1 MTARTRPASTTASAE
16 TAAPAPAEATAE
28 PATTTTT
35 EAAAERALVTRV
47 GALVAERARLLA
59 AQGRT
64 LGDLGDLDELAARM
78 VSALPTQHPYDEPLG
93 PFYDTTGLVSWLGV
107 SRQAVADRVRRGT
120 LLACRTQDG
129 HLVYPAWQ
137 FARDGAVRPGVV
149 EAVGE
154 FARRGADGWAT
165 ALWLTTPSDVFGGQ
179 SAVDYLV
186 VHRASRAA
194 VQLVAST
201 AALDARTWA
210 A

>member
-1 MTARTRPASTTASAE
+1 MTARTRHAAATTAAGTPDTAAE
-16 TAAPAPAEATAE
+16 TTAATPQ
-28 PATTTTT
+28 
-35 EAAAERALVTRV
+35 AAAERALVTRV
-47 GALVAERARLLA
+47 SALVADRARLLA
-59 AQGRT
+59 DQGRT

-107 SRQAVADRVRRGT
+107 SRQAIADRVRRGT

-129 HLVYPAWQ
+129 HVVYPAWQ

-165 ALWLTTPSDVFGGQ
+165 AVWLTTSSDVFGGQ

>member
-1 MTARTRPASTTASAE
+1 MTARTRQSEATAAGTADSPAAAPTVDT
-16 TAAPAPAEATAE
+16 TAAPTPAS
-28 PATTTTT
+28 
-35 EAAAERALVTRV
+35 AAERALVARV
-47 GALVAERARLLA
+47 STLVTERARLLA

-93 PFYDTTGLVSWLGV
+93 PFYDTTGLVSWLGI

-154 FARRGADGWAT
+154 FARRGADGWST

>member
-1 MTARTRPASTTASAE
+1 MTARTRQTAVA
-16 TAAPAPAEATAE
+16 ATADGTVDVGT
-28 PATTTTT
+28 ATVAAAT
-35 EAAAERALVTRV
+35 AAERDLVTRV
-47 GALVAERARLLA
+47 SALVAERAQLLA
-59 AQGRT
+59 AQGRD

-154 FARRGADGWAT
+154 FVRRGADGWST

-186 VHRASRAA
+186 VHRASRAS

-210 A
+210 G

>member
-1 MTARTRPASTTASAE
+1 MTARTRQTTAD
-16 TAAPAPAEATAE
+16 TAGGTD
-28 PATTTTT
+28 
-35 EAAAERALVTRV
+35 AERVLVARV
-47 GALVAERARLLA
+47 TALVAER
-59 AQGRT
+59 
-64 LGDLGDLDELAARM
+64 M
-78 VSALPTQHPYDEPLG
+78 VAALPAQHPYDEPLG

-107 SRQAVADRVRRGT
+107 SRQAVSDRVRRGT

-149 EAVGE
+149 DAVGE
-154 FARRGADGWAT
+154 FARHGADGWST

-186 VHRASRAA
+186 VHRSSASA
-194 VQLVAST
+194 VLRVAGA

>member
-1 MTARTRPASTTASAE
+1 MTARSRQTTAADAGD
-16 TAAPAPAEATAE
+16 TPAGTGSEH
-28 PATTTTT
+28 
-35 EAAAERALVTRV
+35 ALVARV

-59 AQGRT
+59 AQGRD
-64 LGDLGDLDELAARM
+64 LGDLGDLDELAERM
-78 VSALPTQHPYDEPLG
+78 VAALPAQHPYDEPLG
-93 PFYDTTGLVSWLGV
+93 PFYDTPGLVSWLGV
-107 SRQAVADRVRRGT
+107 SRQAVSDRVRRGT

-149 EAVGE
+149 DAVGE
-154 FARRGADGWAT
+154 FARHGADGWST

-194 VQLVAST
+194 VARVAST
-201 AALDARTWA
+201 AAVDARTWA

>member
-1 MTARTRPASTTASAE
+1 MTARTRQAAATTAAGTADTAAE
-16 TAAPAPAEATAE
+16 TAATVASAEATTE
-28 PATTTTT
+28 TT
-35 EAAAERALVTRV
+35 AERALVTRV
-47 GALVAERARLLA
+47 SALVTERARLLA

-64 LGDLGDLDELAARM
+64 LGDLGDLDDLAARM

-154 FARRGADGWAT
+154 FARRGADGWST

>member
-1 MTARTRPASTTASAE
+1 MTARTRQSEATAAGTAGSPAAAAPVDT
-16 TAAPAPAEATAE
+16 TAAPTP
-28 PATTTTT
+28 
-35 EAAAERALVTRV
+35 AAERALVARV
-47 GALVAERARLLA
+47 STLVTERARLLA

-93 PFYDTTGLVSWLGV
+93 PFYDTTGLVSWLGI

-154 FARRGADGWAT
+154 FARRGTDGWST

>member
-1 MTARTRPASTTASAE
+1 MTARTRQAAAPTTAG
-16 TAAPAPAEATAE
+16 AP
-28 PATTTTT
+28 
-35 EAAAERALVTRV
+35 EAAAATQAMTTAAADEQALVTRV
-47 GALVAERARLLA
+47 SALVAERARLLA
-59 AQGRT
+59 TQGRT
-64 LGDLGDLDELAARM
+64 LGDLGDPDELAARM
-78 VSALPTQHPYDEPLG
+78 VSALPAQHPYDEPLG
-93 PFYDTTGLVSWLGV
+93 PFYDTSGLVSWLGV

-154 FARRGADGWAT
+154 FARRGADGWST

-186 VHRASRAA
+186 VHRASRPA

>member
-1 MTARTRPASTTASAE
+1 MTARTRQAAATTAAGTADTAAE
-16 TAAPAPAEATAE
+16 TAATVASAEATTE
-28 PATTTTT
+28 TT
-35 EAAAERALVTRV
+35 AERALVTRV
-47 GALVAERARLLA
+47 SALVTERARLLA

-64 LGDLGDLDELAARM
+64 LGDLGDLDDLAARM
-78 VSALPTQHPYDEPLG
+78 VSALPTQHPYDQPLG

-149 EAVGE
+149 ETVGE
-154 FARRGADGWAT
+154 FARRGADGWST

>member
-1 MTARTRPASTTASAE
+1 MTARTRQ
-16 TAAPAPAEATAE
+16 TAAPTAAGSADVTA
-28 PATTTTT
+28 ATTAASTAA
-35 EAAAERALVTRV
+35 AAAERGLVTRV
-47 GALVAERARLLA
+47 SALVAERARLLE

-78 VSALPTQHPYDEPLG
+78 VSALPAQHPYDEPLG

-107 SRQAVADRVRRGT
+107 SRQAVSDRVRRGT

-154 FARRGADGWAT
+154 FARRGADGWST

-186 VHRASRAA
+186 VHRASRPA

>member
-1 MTARTRPASTTASAE
+1 MTARTRQTTAD
-16 TAAPAPAEATAE
+16 TAGGTD
-28 PATTTTT
+28 
-35 EAAAERALVTRV
+35 AERALVARV
-47 GALVAERARLLA
+47 TALVAERARLLA
-59 AQGRT
+59 AQGRV
-64 LGDLGDLDELAARM
+64 LGDLGDLDDLAERM
-78 VSALPTQHPYDEPLG
+78 VAALPAQHPYDEPLG

-107 SRQAVADRVRRGT
+107 SRQAVSDRVRRGT

-149 EAVGE
+149 DAVGE
-154 FARRGADGWAT
+154 FARHGADGWST
-165 ALWLTTPSDVFGGQ
+165 ALWLTTPSDVVGGQ

-186 VHRASRAA
+186 VHRSSASA
-194 VQLVAST
+194 VHRVAGA

>member
-1 MTARTRPASTTASAE
+1 MTARTRQS
-16 TAAPAPAEATAE
+16 EATAAGRTD
-28 PATTTTT
+28 PPRAAATVETQATPTT
-35 EAAAERALVTRV
+35 AGAAERALVARV
-47 GALVAERARLLA
+47 NTLVAERARLLA

-64 LGDLGDLDELAARM
+64 LSDLGDLDELAARM
-78 VSALPTQHPYDEPLG
+78 VSALPTHHPYDEPLG
-93 PFYDTTGLVSWLGV
+93 PFYDTTGLVSWLGI

-154 FARRGADGWAT
+154 FARRGADGWST
-165 ALWLTTPSDVFGGQ
+165 AVWLTTPSDVFGGQ

>member
-1 MTARTRPASTTASAE
+1 MTARTRQSEATAAGTAGSPAAAPTVDT
-16 TAAPAPAEATAE
+16 TAAPTPA
-28 PATTTTT
+28 
-35 EAAAERALVTRV
+35 AAAERALVARV
-47 GALVAERARLLA
+47 NTLVTERARLLA

-93 PFYDTTGLVSWLGV
+93 PFYDTTGLVSWLGI

-154 FARRGADGWAT
+154 FARRGADGWST

>member
-1 MTARTRPASTTASAE
+1 MTARTRAASTTAAAA
-16 TAAPAPAEATAE
+16 TAAPATAEAA
-28 PATTTTT
+28 ADAAATTTT

-154 FARRGADGWAT
+154 FARRGADGWST

>member
-1 MTARTRPASTTASAE
+1 MTARTRHAAATTAAGTPDTAAE
-16 TAAPAPAEATAE
+16 TTAATPQAV
-28 PATTTTT
+28 
-35 EAAAERALVTRV
+35 AERALVTRV
-47 GALVAERARLLA
+47 SALVAERARLLA
-59 AQGRT
+59 DQGRT

-107 SRQAVADRVRRGT
+107 SRQAIADRVRRGT

-129 HLVYPAWQ
+129 HVVYPAWQ

-165 ALWLTTPSDVFGGQ
+165 AVWLTTPSDVFGGQ